1 MAERKINKELKLTPE
16 EYMEDRVVYKINL
29 YGKLGDRHRWL
40 YYSSSLISIFCAA
53 TVPVLIQ
60 SEGYKVH
67 AIVLS
72 LIVTVMVSVEKLFQF
87 RQHWRNYDT
96 IESYLRSEQI
106 LFQRRA
112 GIYKDKK
119 DEEALEIFVNRIED
133 GIKHEREETIE
144 MRTKEIGTKNSV

>member
-1 MAERKINKELKLTPE
+1 MNRRKINNQLKLTPE
-16 EYMEDRVVYKINL
+16 EYMEDRVGYKINL
-29 YGKLGDRHRWL
+29 YVKLSDRHRWL
-40 YYSSSLISIFCAA
+40 YYISSLTSIVCAA

-96 IESYLRSEQI
+96 IESYLRREQ
-106 LFQRRA
+106 LLYQRRA
-112 GIYKDKK
+112 GIYKDKSE
-119 DEEALEIFVNRIED
+119 EEAAEIFVSRIED

-144 MRTKEIGTKNSV
+144 MRTREIDERKV